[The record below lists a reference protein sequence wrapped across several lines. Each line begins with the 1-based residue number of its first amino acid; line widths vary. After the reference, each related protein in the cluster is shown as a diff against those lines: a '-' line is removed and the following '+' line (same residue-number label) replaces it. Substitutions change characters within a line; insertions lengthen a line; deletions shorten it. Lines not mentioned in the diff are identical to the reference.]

1 MNAKHLRN
9 YLKEMTPE
17 QRLEMRQKAAQ
28 TRLDK
33 QAYAEANL
41 KLEYADMS
49 HWEGLAK
56 EAGVRLPHHN
66 TPNTDTKYIK
76 RIAKKIGVDINQW
89 LVEGVG
95 ATSLAD
101 LNNLNPTYTARAMSG
116 LLLEWAA
123 DSQPQTA

>member
-17 QRLEMRQKAAQ
+17 QRLDMRQKAAQ

-76 RIAKKIGVDINQW
+76 RIARKIGVDITDFI
-89 LVEGVG
+89 VEATG
-95 ATSLAD
+95 AKNLAD
-101 LNNLNPTYTARAMSG
+101 LNSINPTWTSRAMCG
-116 LLLEWAA
+116 LLLEYHNGICA
-123 DSQPQTA
+123 T